1 MIENAEILEFKN
13 RNDYRNWLKK
23 NHKQENG
30 IWIVFIKGNKLFS
43 ANDALEESMCF
54 GWIDGLMKSI
64 DGKTYK
70 KYFSKRKDIKKW
82 SVKNIAIHEK
92 LLKNGLM
99 TNAGI
104 DVFKA
109 EKNEKKVVMDM
120 NEKIELLKKELKPH
134 KDILSLFE
142 SKSPSRQKQFAGFY
156 CEAKTQE
163 TRKKRI
169 GKIIEAL
176 SNNYNGMLY

>member
-1 MIENAEILEFKN
+1 MNEKAEILEFEN
-13 RNDYRNWLKK
+13 RNGYRNWLKK

-30 IWIVFIKGNKLFS
+30 IWIIFIKGNNLFS
-43 ANDALEESMCF
+43 ANDALEESICF

-64 DGKTYK
+64 DEKTYK
-70 KYFSKRKDIKKW
+70 KYFSKRKDTKKW
-82 SVKNIAIHEK
+82 SEKNIAIFEK

-109 EKNEKKVVMDM
+109 EKNDKKIVIDM
-120 NEKIELLKKELKPH
+120 NEKIEILKKELKQH

-142 SKSPSRQKQFAGFY
+142 SKTPSRQKQFAGFY
-156 CEAKTQE
+156 CDAKTDE
-163 TRKKRI
+163 TRKKRKD
-169 GKIIEAL
+169 KIIEAL
-176 SNNYNGMLY
+176 INNYNGMLY

>member
-1 MIENAEILEFKN
+1 MNENAEVLEFGN

-30 IWIVFIKGNKLFS
+30 IWILFIKGNKLFS
-43 ANDALEESMCF
+43 ANDALEESICF

-70 KYFSKRKDIKKW
+70 KYFSKRKDTKKW
-82 SVKNIAIHEK
+82 SAKNIAIYEK
-92 LLKNGLM
+92 LLKSGLM
-99 TNAGI
+99 TNDGVG
-104 DVFKA
+104 VFKA
-109 EKNEKKVVMDM
+109 EKDEKKVVVDI
-120 NEKIELLKKELKPH
+120 NEKIELLKKELEPH
-134 KDILSLFE
+134 KNILSLFE
-142 SKSPSRQKQFAGFY
+142 SKSPSKQKQFAGFY
-156 CEAKTQE
+156 CEAKTEE

-169 GKIIEAL
+169 VKIIEAL

>member
-1 MIENAEILEFKN
+1 
-13 RNDYRNWLKK
+13 
-23 NHKQENG
+23 
-30 IWIVFIKGNKLFS
+30 
-43 ANDALEESMCF
+43 
-54 GWIDGLMKSI
+54 
-64 DGKTYK
+64 
-70 KYFSKRKDIKKW
+70 
-82 SVKNIAIHEK
+82 
-92 LLKNGLM
+92 
-99 TNAGI
+99 
-104 DVFKA
+104 
-109 EKNEKKVVMDM
+109 MDM

-156 CEAKTQE
+156 CEAKTEE